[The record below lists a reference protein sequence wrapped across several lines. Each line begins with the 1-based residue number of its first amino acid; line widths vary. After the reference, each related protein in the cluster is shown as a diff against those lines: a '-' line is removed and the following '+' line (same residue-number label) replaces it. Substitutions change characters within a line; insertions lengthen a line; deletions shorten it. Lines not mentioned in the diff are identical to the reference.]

1 MDRVSEWYSYFGV
14 IFHFYYAH
22 DCDYPLREK
31 LIFFI
36 NSECELKRRERDI
49 REESCKNGLLSG
61 FPKDVIATP
70 PRKQSHKVQL
80 TYTGTLFSL

>member
-22 DCDYPLREK
+22 DGSNREIATQRK
-31 LIFFI
+31 ADFF
-36 NSECELKRRERDI
+36 SECELKRRERDI
-49 REESCKNGLLSG
+49 SEESCKNGLLSG

-70 PRKQSHKVQL
+70 PRKQSHKVQF
-80 TYTGTLFSL
+80 TYTGTFFL